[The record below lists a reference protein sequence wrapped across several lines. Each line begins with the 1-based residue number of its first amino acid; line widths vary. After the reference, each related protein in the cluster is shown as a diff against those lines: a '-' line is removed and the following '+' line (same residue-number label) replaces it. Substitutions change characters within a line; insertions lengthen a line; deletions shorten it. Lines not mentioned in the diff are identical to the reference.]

1 MIADMVR
8 KSAAVGHFEVR
19 PAGWLRTQLTSIA
32 RAWRWYS
39 SFKRTHDELNRLSD
53 RDLDDLGI
61 MRADIARIA
70 REVADG
76 VN

>member
-8 KSAAVGHFEVR
+8 KTATVGHFDVR
-19 PAGWLRTQLTSIA
+19 PAGWLRAQFASVA
-32 RAWRWYS
+32 RAWLWYR
-39 SFKRTHDELNRLSD
+39 SFKQTHDELSRLSE
-53 RDLDDLGI
+53 RDLNDLGI
-61 MRADIARIA
+61 MRSDIARIA